1 MTSEQY
7 VKAYLSQDAYLTI
20 NKYLIQQ
27 LGLVETTLL
36 SLLLDRHTLFT
47 KQENTEDGW
56 FFCTNQYLQDT
67 LRLGRSTVDTALS
80 NLENKQLIKT
90 QRRGLPAKKY
100 FLVSFDTIKDIMG
113 HDNQVCRNSAN
124 LNDEKQQ
131 VINNKDIN
139 LNNPPICIST
149 PMVVD
154 IQMSPKGECESVPP
168 EIDLGE
174 CVETKGA
181 TIVSKEELEFD
192 KFRKAYRGTKR
203 GLKTEFE
210 NFKKKNGDWKEV
222 LPLLLICYEKQCALK
237 DEARTRGFFVPQ
249 EKNLQT
255 YINQRCWEE
264 EPQFTQPPSYKPIQQ
279 SFVDKMRETEKIY
292 QVLRNAEQ
300 QRKRNV

>member
-47 KQENTEDGW
+47 KQENTKDGW

-149 PMVVD
+149 PKVVD
-154 IQMSPKGECESVPP
+154 TQMSPKGGVSESNPQLDFEEAVVDIP
-168 EIDLGE
+168 
-174 CVETKGA
+174 
-181 TIVSKEELEFD
+181 KEEIEFD
-192 KFRKAYRGTKR
+192 KFRKTYRGTKR
-203 GLKTEFE
+203 GLATEFT
-210 NFKKKNGDWKEV
+210 NFKKKHNDWKDV
-222 LPLLLICYEKQCALK
+222 LPFLKSSYEHQCALK
-237 DEARTRGFFVPQ
+237 DEARQRGCFVAQ

-264 EPQFTQPPSYKPIQQ
+264 EPQFSEPNKQQ
-279 SFVDKMRETEKIY
+279 EKNIFEKM
-292 QVLRNAEQ
+292 
-300 QRKRNV
+300 KRSNDMYRTLKNL